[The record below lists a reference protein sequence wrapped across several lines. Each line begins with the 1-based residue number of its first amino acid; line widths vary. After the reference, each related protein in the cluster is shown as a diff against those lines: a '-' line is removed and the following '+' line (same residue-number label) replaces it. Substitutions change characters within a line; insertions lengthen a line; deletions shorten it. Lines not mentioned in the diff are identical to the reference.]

1 MPQNYIK
8 MGENPYS
15 LARKLKQGDTFSDKK
30 GEKESKKT
38 QIRKK
43 AQKKS
48 TLNRCILEKKAYIC
62 NSFQE

>member
-8 MGENPYS
+8 LRENPYS
-15 LARKLKQGDTFSDKK
+15 LARKLEQGDTFSDKK
-30 GEKESKKT
+30 GEKQSKKNSN
-38 QIRKK
+38 KK
-43 AQKKS
+43 KSTNKS

>member
-8 MGENPYS
+8 LRENPYS
-15 LARKLKQGDTFSDKK
+15 LARKLEQGDTFSDKK

-43 AQKKS
+43 TQKKS